1 MATRTRNFGA
11 GVVKINEGLIISGS
25 DPQVYVSGN
34 INIDSLTEPRIQFQI
49 GGEDRAKILV
59 NTSNNLVFHNQFVN
73 KHIVFKANDQG
84 VTREGFRIDGAVPEV
99 VVNQGSESMI
109 DFRVESN
116 NNTHMLFVDGGN
128 EKVGIGTASPSTTFH
143 AYANVSNAYVATID
157 NDQASA
163 GHVLK
168 LLTDGNG
175 SGTRILE
182 MEDGDG
188 DVIFRARADGRFGFG
203 PDGVSSMGAGTFVV
217 GIDNSS
223 HTADIAIS
231 KRLQHLGDSNTYLD
245 FPSADTF
252 NLVAGGNSF
261 LKYDSGNILLNNAN
275 ADVDTKIMADNGAV
289 VLHVDAGTNRV
300 GVGTTGPDR
309 ALDVLDSSNPQMR
322 LSHTDGS
329 NYVDFQ
335 ASAAGDLILTGS
347 ASNATYIFTSA
358 GNAKINVQSNAG
370 DGDAE
375 VGFSVDAGANI
386 AWSLGVDD
394 GDSDKFKIGGST
406 IGANTRLTIDSNG
419 HVGVGTTNPAS
430 TLSVAGSIAVN
441 VTYFGQA
448 NDPGTTYTMNATDCV
463 VIANTRPTAQ
473 GGIDSAI
480 TITLPD
486 ASDFPGR
493 IVTIKDGA
501 GYSDVNAININAASG
516 DNLDGNPS
524 TTTTNLPT
532 PASFKTLVSDGVNSW
547 YEIGS

>member
-188 DVIFRARADGRFGFG
+188 DVIFRN
-203 PDGVSSMGAGTFVV
+203 VLVV
-217 GIDNSS
+217 
-223 HTADIAIS
+223 
-231 KRLQHLGDSNTYLD
+231 R
-245 FPSADTF
+245 
-252 NLVAGGNSF
+252 
-261 LKYDSGNILLNNAN
+261 
-275 ADVDTKIMADNGAV
+275 
-289 VLHVDAGTNRV
+289 
-300 GVGTTGPDR
+300 
-309 ALDVLDSSNPQMR
+309 
-322 LSHTDGS
+322 
-329 NYVDFQ
+329 
-335 ASAAGDLILTGS
+335 
-347 ASNATYIFTSA
+347 
-358 GNAKINVQSNAG
+358 
-370 DGDAE
+370 E
-375 VGFSVDAGANI
+375 C
-386 AWSLGVDD
+386 
-394 GDSDKFKIGGST
+394 
-406 IGANTRLTIDSNG
+406 
-419 HVGVGTTNPAS
+419 
-430 TLSVAGSIAVN
+430 TL
-441 VTYFGQA
+441 
-448 NDPGTTYTMNATDCV
+448 
-463 VIANTRPTAQ
+463 
-473 GGIDSAI
+473 
-480 TITLPD
+480 
-486 ASDFPGR
+486 
-493 IVTIKDGA
+493 
-501 GYSDVNAININAASG
+501 
-516 DNLDGNPS
+516 
-524 TTTTNLPT
+524 
-532 PASFKTLVSDGVNSW
+532 
-547 YEIGS
+547 